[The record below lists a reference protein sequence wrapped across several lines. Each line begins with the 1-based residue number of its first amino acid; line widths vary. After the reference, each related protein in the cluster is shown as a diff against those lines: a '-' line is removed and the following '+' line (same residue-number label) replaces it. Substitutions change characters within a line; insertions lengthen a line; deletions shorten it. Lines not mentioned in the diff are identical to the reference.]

1 MASSVVVATQDNANS
16 PEDPSSEIFFFFFFF
31 PRPLSRLKSQQ
42 AYKGEV
48 QSVLHYK
55 VIICISNLYR

>member
-1 MASSVVVATQDNANS
+1 MASSVAVATQDNANS
-16 PEDPSSEIFFFFFFF
+16 PEDLSSEIFFFFF